1 MEIYHIFYA
10 KNHEKINL
18 VERDYVGNNPST
30 EGWSDSKNEDKYF
43 REDFQQVYNDSNVP
57 EADDS
62 TLEVLRYIYLNM

>member
-1 MEIYHIFYA
+1 M
-10 KNHEKINL
+10 
-18 VERDYVGNNPST
+18 GNNPST